1 MVKIRRQEEK
11 QGKTDKNREI
21 WVKMGKTGKTLKYGR
36 KQRENG
42 RKQKETGE
50 KNNRGKQKKGHRKKL
65 KRGK

>member
-42 RKQKETGE
+42 RKQKETG
-50 KNNRGKQKKGHRKKL
+50 NTAS
-65 KRGK
+65 